1 MKKQYIA
8 PATETIDFVGG
19 NLMMFKGSN
28 ESTDASEALS
38 KRRDSGSNS
47 IWSDNKDG
55 QSAWGGSAWG
65 E

>member
-8 PATETIDFVGG
+8 PAAEAIDFVGD
-19 NLMMFKGSN
+19 NLLVSMSKISGDT
-28 ESTDASEALS
+28 EDTGASEALS
-38 KRRDSGSNS
+38 NQRS

-55 QSAWGGSAWG
+55 QSAWGGSAWD

>member
-8 PATETIDFVGG
+8 PAAEAIDFVGD
-19 NLMMFKGSN
+19 NLLVSMSKISDDTN
-28 ESTDASEALS
+28 TSASEALS
-38 KRRDSGSNS
+38 NQRS